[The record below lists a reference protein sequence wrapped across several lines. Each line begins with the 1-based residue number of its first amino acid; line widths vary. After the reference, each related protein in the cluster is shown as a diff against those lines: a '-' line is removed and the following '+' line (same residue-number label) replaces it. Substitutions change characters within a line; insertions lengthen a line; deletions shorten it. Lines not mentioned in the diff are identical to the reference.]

1 MARAMAPV
9 WSAAAVEKRHSFEGS
24 DAATPCD
31 YSLAT
36 GPLGQVS
43 FGLSRFVFVFYTV
56 CFLLSD
62 LSSLFSSH
70 GFCPMLIVFRSHYCY

>member
-31 YSLAT
+31 FSLAT
-36 GPLGQVS
+36 GPLGQVP
-43 FGLSRFVFVFYTV
+43 FGLSLFVLCSILYVFSPVRFEKFIF
-56 CFLLSD
+56 
-62 LSSLFSSH
+62 FSRFFSYAN
-70 GFCPMLIVFRSHYCY
+70 CV